1 MKTKTLIRIA
11 ISLPALF
18 LVLGQGTALANEILN
33 INVNTSGLG
42 SSANSE
48 IYFILTGTGANTV
61 TLSNISLG
69 GGSSGAVDLLATT
82 GGTSPTNNLASG
94 ISLNDSADFLT
105 VFAQTFSAGS
115 SLSFLMDLTT
125 NVVSPNPDQFS
136 IEIADP
142 NSNLIPTSDP
152 TGFDN
157 LFTINLDSANPTP
170 NIYSNLVTA
179 TAVPEPSSLLLL
191 ASGLVGLGFW
201 RRRAKHRNAA

>member
-1 MKTKTLIRIA
+1 MRTKTLMRTA
-11 ISLPALF
+11 MSLPVLF
-18 LVLGQGTALANEILN
+18 LVLGQGSAFADEMLN

-42 SSANSE
+42 SPANSE

-69 GGSSGAVDLLATT
+69 GGTSGAVDLLATT

-94 ISLNDSADFLT
+94 ISLNDSANFLT

-136 IEIADP
+136 IEIVD
-142 NSNLIPTSDP
+142 SKGNLIPTSDP

-157 LFTINLDSANPTP
+157 LLTINLDSANPTT

-191 ASGLVGLGFW
+191 ASGLTGLGLL
-201 RRRAKHRNAA
+201 RRRGRAGNAT